1 MNDNVTQGKL
11 PEPRVSVVI
20 PLYNHEQYI
29 EAAIQSVLSQTV
41 PAAEI
46 IVIDDGST
54 DSSAAKVRELCKKHP
69 QIIFWSWPNQGA
81 HHTLNAGI
89 LRATGDFVAILNSD
103 DCYDPERLA
112 ACLAVVR
119 ADPSVDVVASVAT
132 FIDGQ
137 GKSALNPWYDDA
149 LAFYKQE
156 NDIALALF
164 HANFLVTTSNL
175 FIRRSVFDS
184 TGLFAPLRY
193 AHDLEWS
200 LRLILGKKHIQLI
213 DRPLLAY
220 RLHAKNTISENKL
233 QEEIE
238 RAAVFAYFL
247 YRQWCA
253 QGAVGTLSGS
263 LERYLEVL
271 SQQDILEIVKDF
283 LGVLNA
289 KPEPQAIALTKSLS
303 TEFQGLLSR
312 LGVSWGRQ
320 QSADVLLNR
329 FEAAAKVNL
338 RRRKEARDIAQ
349 LQADIEWLQQQCESW
364 EKALQ
369 TMRAGNTWLVE
380 QRNAWESAVNE
391 QAKSHAQALD
401 ELRLGHTWL
410 LEQRDA
416 WELTAKEQAKSQA
429 QAMDELR
436 TGNTWLLEQR
446 DAWEQAAQSHE
457 LQASSLTQALQEMH
471 NANTWLLEQR
481 NAWAQVAE
489 RSGEELAQSRAALDG
504 LLRKPLFRL
513 LVRVKLLELTYVPP
527 GAVAPG

>member
-1 MNDNVTQGKL
+1 MNHTVLQDKL
-11 PEPRVSVVI
+11 PGPRVSVVI

-103 DCYDPERLA
+103 DCYEPQRLA
-112 ACLAVVR
+112 ACLAAVQS
-119 ADPSVDVVASVAT
+119 DPTIDVVASVVS
-132 FIDGQ
+132 FVDDQ
-137 GKSALNPWYDDA
+137 GKAALNPWYDDA
-149 LAFYKQE
+149 LAFYRKNE
-156 NDIALALF
+156 EIALALF
-164 HANFLVTTSNL
+164 HANFLVSTSNL
-175 FIRRSVFDS
+175 FIRRSVFES
-184 TGLFAPLRY
+184 IGLFAPLRY
-193 AHDLEWS
+193 THDLEWS
-200 LRLILGKKHIQLI
+200 LRLILGKKRIHLI

-220 RLHAKNTISENKL
+220 RLHAKNTISENKV

-253 QGAVGTLSGS
+253 EGAVGTLSGS

-283 LGVLNA
+283 LGMLDA
-289 KPEPQAIALTKSLS
+289 KPEPKAIALTKSLP
-303 TEFQGLLSR
+303 TEFQGFLSR

-320 QSADVLLNR
+320 QGSDVLLNR

-338 RRRKEARDIAQ
+338 RRRKEAQDITQ

-369 TMRAGNTWLVE
+369 TMRTGNAWLVE

-401 ELRLGHTWL
+401 ELRLGNTWL
-410 LEQRDA
+410 LKQRDA

-429 QAMDELR
+429 QALDELR

-446 DAWEQAAQSHE
+446 DAWEQAARAHE
-457 LQASSLTQALQEMH
+457 LQASSLARALQEMH

-489 RSGEELAQSRAALDG
+489 RSGGELIKSRAALDS
-504 LLRKPLFRL
+504 LLSKPLFRL

-527 GAVAPG
+527 GTAAPG